1 MLIFLVFFFRI
12 IFRCECYHKILAR
25 RDSPQKNEWKMK
37 RGGKEGGGMKKE
49 RTGRCRRRRG
59 DDDGNLGDIVTRGEA
74 WGSRT
79 SAARHTT

>member
-1 MLIFLVFFFRI
+1 
-12 IFRCECYHKILAR
+12 
-25 RDSPQKNEWKMK
+25 MK

-49 RTGRCRRRRG
+49 RTGRFRRRRG

-74 WGSRT
+74 WGSGT